1 MKIPLQAK
9 RVFKGTIFDV
19 YQWEQE
25 LFDGSK
31 ATFEMVKRPGTV
43 QIVPV
48 VGDKVL
54 LAYEQQPQYAQ
65 RIGLFGGRMEEGED
79 PLETA
84 KRELREETGLESED
98 WVLIKEFEAGGK
110 IDWSSNYYI
119 AKDCKKVTNPHLDP
133 GEKIEIKEVTFEE
146 FIDTIFQDDFSDK
159 QLAGEFLLKQKDQ
172 KKINEFKEKLFV

>member
-1 MKIPLQAK
+1 MKIPPQAK

-54 LAYEQQPQYAQ
+54 LAYEQQPHYAQ

-98 WVLIKEFEAGGK
+98 WVLIKEFETGGK
-110 IDWSSNYYI
+110 IDWSSSYYI
-119 AKDCKKVTNPHLDP
+119 AKNCKKVTDPHLDP
-133 GEKIEIKEVTFEE
+133 GEKIEIKEVSFEE

-159 QLAGEFLLKQKDQ
+159 HLAGELTNRQKDQ
-172 KKINEFKEKLFV
+172 KKIDEFKEKLLG